1 MSKRTDLA
9 LSEKVDLLNKI
20 NWQPPG
26 TSHCH
31 LAELFCV
38 PKSTIG
44 RLIRQER
51 EIREKHSDEKA
62 QRPGQGSEKGVE
74 KIPRW
79 KKLSTFGSTLF
90 WPRE

>member
-20 NWQPPG
+20 NRQPPG
-26 TSHCH
+26 TSHCR

-51 EIREKHSDEKA
+51 EIREKHSDKKA
-62 QRPGQGSEKGVE
+62 QQTRPGK
-74 KIPRW
+74 
-79 KKLSTFGSTLF
+79 
-90 WPRE
+90 